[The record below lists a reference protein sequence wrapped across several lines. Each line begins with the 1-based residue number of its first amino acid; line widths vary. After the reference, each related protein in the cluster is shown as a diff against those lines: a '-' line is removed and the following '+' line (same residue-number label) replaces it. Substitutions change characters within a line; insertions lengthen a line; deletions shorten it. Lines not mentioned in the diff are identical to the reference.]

1 MPRWIGCVSLTFLP
15 VAAIAQPWSDNFDSY
30 AVGPI
35 DGQGGWEGWGNDAEL
50 GGAEVTDA
58 QASSAPHSLGLRPT
72 TDLVRSIEG
81 VGSGLWAVRGEIFI
95 PSDHS
100 GVTFLI
106 LLNRYSHGGP
116 ANWSTQLKFDSSQL
130 ISQGGSGFR
139 RGVSTD
145 SITDRW
151 VSFEILIDLD
161 ANQQT
166 IFYNGEVFD
175 QTPWQRTGDDSLAAI
190 NLYSDNG
197 SDAYFDNLELV
208 RVGSPQVPALSLGGF
223 VLLVSSLLTVGFF
236 VFPSV
241 RHTALAAG

>member
-1 MPRWIGCVSLTFLP
+1 MSRWIACISLAFLP
-15 VAAIAQPWSDNFDSY
+15 VAVVAQPWSDDFDSY
-30 AVGPI
+30 APGPL

-72 TDLVRSIEG
+72 TDMVRSIEG
-81 VGSGLWAVRGEIFI
+81 VDSGLWAVRGEIFI

-100 GVTFLI
+100 GGTFVI

-116 ANWSTQLKFDSSQL
+116 VNWSTQLKFDSSQL

-175 QTPWQRTGDDSLAAI
+175 QTQWQRTGDDSLAAI

-208 RVGSPQVPALSLGGF
+208 RVGGAPVPALSVGGF
-223 VLLVSSLLTVGFF
+223 ALLGALLFTVGIF
-236 VFPSV
+236 VVPSV
-241 RHTALAAG
+241 RRKSPAAI